1 MMTQVLRCC
10 CRLILSIQNNLL
22 GELMSAIHHDL
33 LHELPEF
40 REKIHQ
46 LKLEDN
52 HFSKLFDEYH
62 KINSDVLRLEAENIP
77 VTDETFESLKKQR
90 LHLKD
95 KLYNILAA

>member
-1 MMTQVLRCC
+1 
-10 CRLILSIQNNLL
+10 
-22 GELMSAIHHDL
+22 MSVIHHDL
-33 LHELPEF
+33 AHELPEY
-40 REKIHQ
+40 RERIHQ

-62 KINSDVLRLEAENIP
+62 KINNDVLRLEAENIP
-77 VTDETFESLKKQR
+77 VTDEAFETLKKQR

>member
-1 MMTQVLRCC
+1 
-10 CRLILSIQNNLL
+10 
-22 GELMSAIHHDL
+22 MSAIHHDL
-33 LHELPEF
+33 AHELPEL

-62 KINSDVLRLEAENIP
+62 KVNNDVLRLEAENIP
-77 VTDETFESLKKQR
+77 VTDEAFESLKKQR

-95 KLYNILAA
+95 KLYNMLAA

>member
-1 MMTQVLRCC
+1 
-10 CRLILSIQNNLL
+10 
-22 GELMSAIHHDL
+22 MSAIHHDL
-33 LHELPEF
+33 AHELPEF
-40 REKIHQ
+40 KEKIHQ

-62 KINSDVLRLEAENIP
+62 KVNSDVLRLEAENIP
-77 VTDETFESLKKQR
+77 VTDEAFETLKKQR